1 MTETAVRAAFQDQI
15 RFCENSGTP
24 LTAAVLR
31 AFEAVVD
38 RSTETGR
45 RVLDWPGDARGS
57 GDSVPLRIAGGLHA
71 LARAGV
77 DPGLAALY
85 AGALDTAGA
94 VIPDMLRRFDAQ
106 LAPWLDSPPQTNETG
121 RAAAIMAALLLLAD
135 RHGLPFELIE
145 LGASAGL
152 NLNLDRFSY
161 LLGDTEAGDPASPL
175 RLAPAWTG
183 ASPPAATVRVVAR
196 RGVDQAPIDVSD
208 PVQRERLIAYCW
220 ADQSERMARLEAA
233 LVIAARFPPPL
244 ERGDA
249 ADYAE
254 RELARP
260 QADGVARVLFHTIHW
275 TYLSPDKQAR
285 IVAALEAAGAAATP
299 ERPLAWARYEL
310 TGEGG
315 VAGLWLTSWPGG
327 ATERLATGHPHVRE
341 LRWGD

>member
-38 RSTETGR
+38 RATETGR

-57 GDSVPLRIAGGLHA
+57 GDSVPLRIAGGFHA
-71 LARAGV
+71 LARVGV
-77 DPGLAALY
+77 DPGLAELY
-85 AGALDTAGA
+85 AGALDTADA
-94 VIPDMLRRFDAQ
+94 VIPAVLHRFDAQ

-121 RAAAIMAALLLLAD
+121 RAGAIMAALLLLAD
-135 RHGLPFELIE
+135 RYGLPFELIE

-161 LLGDTEAGDPASPL
+161 RLGDTAAGDPASPL

-183 ASPPAATVRVVAR
+183 ASPPSAAVRVVAR

-220 ADQSERMARLEAA
+220 ADQTERMARLEAA
-233 LVIAARFPPPL
+233 LALAADFPPPL
-244 ERGDA
+244 ARGDA

-254 RELARP
+254 RELAQP
-260 QADGVARVLFHTIHW
+260 YVKGVTRVLFHTIHW
-275 TYLSPDKQAR
+275 TYLPPAKQAR
-285 IVAALEAAGAAATP
+285 IVAALAAAGAAAAP
-299 ERPLAWARYEL
+299 DHPLAWVRYEL

-327 ATERLATGHPHVRE
+327 VTERLATGHPHVRE
-341 LRWGD
+341 LRWGE